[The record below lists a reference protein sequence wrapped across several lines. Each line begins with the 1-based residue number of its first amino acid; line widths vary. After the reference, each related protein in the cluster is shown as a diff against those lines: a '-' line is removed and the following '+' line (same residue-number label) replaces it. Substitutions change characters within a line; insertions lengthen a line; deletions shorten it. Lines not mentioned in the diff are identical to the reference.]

1 MDGKLA
7 KFEKTTKQDE
17 NQQIFLVTLT
27 EKFSVP
33 DYWYM
38 LYKFTQYTWAL
49 KSSLFWRIQLNS
61 NVFLDPFDKEAFFTA
76 NWLYTQL

>member
-1 MDGKLA
+1 MKRLLLA
-7 KFEKTTKQDE
+7 DFLYFVKYHPILNFLKKNPKQIKRQAEKFEKTSKQDD

-38 LYKFTQYTWAL
+38 LYKFTQYT
-49 KSSLFWRIQLNS
+49 
-61 NVFLDPFDKEAFFTA
+61 
-76 NWLYTQL
+76 